1 VSVTLQKVALNLDA
15 DSEEEAIREAV
26 RMIGEPAAKGG
37 RMFVSS
43 GRDVKKV
50 ANPKEHV
57 GVDFAPLDS
66 VGSEPF
72 KNVRIEFTRHR

>member
-1 VSVTLQKVALNLDA
+1 
-15 DSEEEAIREAV
+15 
-26 RMIGEPAAKGG
+26 
-37 RMFVSS
+37 MFVSS
-43 GRDVKKV
+43 GPDVKKV

-66 VGSEPF
+66 SDTEPF

>member
-1 VSVTLQKVALNLDA
+1 VAVTLHNITLNLAA
-15 DSEEEAIREAV
+15 DSEEEAIREAA
-26 RMIGEPAAKGG
+26 RIIGESTTRGG

-43 GRDVKKV
+43 GPDVKKV

-66 VGSEPF
+66 SDTEPF